1 MSWNNRVVWSEGMF
15 LRPQHFQQHDRY
27 LETLVDG
34 RCRSLLAGGWGFSE
48 LKLDDALLTQGKLA
62 IASARGVLPDG
73 TPFNIPADDPAPAP
87 LNVEESLRDGIVYLG
102 LPLKRVGTRDTV
114 EEGEALGGARYVSQV
129 QEVRDDNAAFE
140 SRAPVALG
148 SQAFRLLTE
157 RDGLGEYAAVGVAR
171 VREKRADQALSLD
184 EDYLPPVLDIAAA
197 PPLAS
202 FAKELLGLLHQ
213 RGEALAGRVVASSAG
228 GASEIADFLLLQLVN
243 RAEALTG
250 HLSRVR
256 PLHPQELYRELVAL
270 AGEFCTF
277 TASQRRPEEYP
288 VYNHDDLAAS
298 FAPVMLALRQA
309 LATVIDAKAI
319 AIPIVE
325 KAYGVHVAMLSDRS
339 LIDNAS
345 FVLVVRADVPGESLR
360 GHFPQQAKVGSV
372 EHIRD
377 LVNLQL
383 PGIGLLPMPVAPR
396 QIPYHAGSTRLRN
409 TIAHP
414 APASLRAQLLGYL
427 RQFEEKARQ
436 AGVAPDEV
444 MLARYVLCTALDEAV
459 LSTPWGSTSDWGKQ
473 SLLITLHNEAWGG
486 EKVFQLLEHCLQNP
500 HQRLHLLELL
510 YLCTS
515 LGFEGRYRVMH
526 DGRSQLEAL
535 RERTAAVIR
544 STRGEYEHELSPHWR
559 GLSVMRDRLSQ
570 YLPPWVGIAIGL
582 ALLLALLFGLR
593 MKLAADAEPVFKRI
607 HAIGEIPVQAIDRP
621 AVQPRVIER
630 PRLAR
635 FLADDIKAQRVAVE
649 DAVDRSVVT
658 IRGDELF
665 ASASASVRDEF
676 QPLLLR
682 IADALR
688 KVKGQVLVTGHSDNR
703 PIATL
708 RYPSNWKLSQA
719 RAQEVAD
726 LLGATTGDAGR
737 FTAEGRSD
745 TEPVASNASAE
756 GRARNRRVEIT
767 VFAEGAQ

>member
-1 MSWNNRVVWSEGMF
+1 MPPIDDPFGTPAGGGNGSPPDDRTMIMP
-15 LRPQHFQQHDRY
+15 RPGGRAPEPAGGPRGGDPYTPPPMASLAPLSGRGDGLNP
-27 LETLVDG
+27 LEQAAG
-34 RCRSLLAGGWGFSE
+34 PLLA
-48 LKLDDALLTQGKLA
+48 
-62 IASARGVLPDG
+62 
-73 TPFNIPADDPAPAP
+73 
-87 LNVEESLRDGIVYLG
+87 
-102 LPLKRVGTRDTV
+102 
-114 EEGEALGGARYVSQV
+114 
-129 QEVRDDNAAFE
+129 
-140 SRAPVALG
+140 
-148 SQAFRLLTE
+148 
-157 RDGLGEYAAVGVAR
+157 
-171 VREKRADQALSLD
+171 
-184 EDYLPPVLDIAAA
+184 
-197 PPLAS
+197 
-202 FAKELLGLLHQ
+202 
-213 RGEALAGRVVASSAG
+213 
-228 GASEIADFLLLQLVN
+228 
-243 RAEALTG
+243 
-250 HLSRVR
+250 
-256 PLHPQELYRELVAL
+256 
-270 AGEFCTF
+270 
-277 TASQRRPEEYP
+277 
-288 VYNHDDLAAS
+288 
-298 FAPVMLALRQA
+298 ML
-309 LATVIDAKAI
+309 
-319 AIPIVE
+319 
-325 KAYGVHVAMLSDRS
+325 
-339 LIDNAS
+339 
-345 FVLVVRADVPGESLR
+345 
-360 GHFPQQAKVGSV
+360 
-372 EHIRD
+372 
-377 LVNLQL
+377 
-383 PGIGLLPMPVAPR
+383 
-396 QIPYHAGSTRLRN
+396 TRLRN

-708 RYPSNWKLSQA
+708 RYPSNWKSVPGPRPGGRRPARRDHRRRRPLHRRRAQRHRAGGDQCQRRRPRTQPPGGNHRIRGGRAMKGFLNFFARWVVPVLGLLALSLIIWFLGPLLRLGNYEPLASATSRWVLIVLLFLVWIGFRVLRIVQA
-719 RAQEVAD
+719 RRNAAKVMQSLAEVSAPDAASVATAEELATLKQRMDEALALLKRAKLGGSERRNLYELPWYVIIGPPGSGKTTALMNSGLDFPLAAQMGAGAIRGVGGTRNCDWWFTDEAVLLDTAGRYTTQDSHAQVDKAAWLGFLD
-726 LLGATTGDAGR
+726 LLKTQRKRRPIDGAFIAISLSDLLLGSDAER
-737 FTAEGRSD
+737 A
-745 TEPVASNASAE
+745 AHAQAI
-756 GRARNRRVEIT
+756 RARIQELYQQLGVRFPIYVMLTKFDLVPGFMEFFDSLNREER
-767 VFAEGAQ
+767 AQVWG